1 MKANY
6 FVYTGN
12 AYPHKNLRRLVEA
25 IVLLNNKLKSQGGNK
40 VVLKI
45 SSSRGIFTERLE
57 KIIRDSNAEK
67 YVELLGYVSD
77 NKISSLYK
85 NSISFVFA
93 TLSEGFGLPPKEAIE
108 AGTFAIIS
116 DIPVLKEVYR
126 DSVIYFNSLDIKDMV
141 RAMEEVLNM
150 SESERQKRIKYAQ
163 KYLKKYSW
171 KKMAKETLKVY
182 ESVIGY
188 SK

>member
-1 MKANY
+1 MKADY

-12 AYPHKNLRRLVEA
+12 SYPHKNLPRLVEA
-25 IVLLNNKLKSQGGNK
+25 MVLLNTNRKQKIK
-40 VVLKI
+40 LKI

-57 KIIRDSNAEK
+57 RIIKERKAQE
-67 YVELLGYVSD
+67 YVELLGYVTDSEIP
-77 NKISSLYK
+77 KLYK

-108 AGTFAIIS
+108 SGTFAIIS
-116 DIPVLKEVYR
+116 DIPVLKEVYK
-126 DSVIYFNSLDIKDMV
+126 DSVIYFNSLDVKDIV

-163 KYLKKYSW
+163 EFLKKYSW
-171 KKMAKETLKVY
+171 EKMAKETVKIY
-182 ESVIGY
+182 ESVI
-188 SK
+188 

>member
-1 MKANY
+1 M
-6 FVYTGN
+6 
-12 AYPHKNLRRLVEA
+12 
-25 IVLLNNKLKSQGGNK
+25 
-40 VVLKI
+40 
-45 SSSRGIFTERLE
+45 
-57 KIIRDSNAEK
+57 
-67 YVELLGYVSD
+67 
-77 NKISSLYK
+77 
-85 NSISFVFA
+85 FA